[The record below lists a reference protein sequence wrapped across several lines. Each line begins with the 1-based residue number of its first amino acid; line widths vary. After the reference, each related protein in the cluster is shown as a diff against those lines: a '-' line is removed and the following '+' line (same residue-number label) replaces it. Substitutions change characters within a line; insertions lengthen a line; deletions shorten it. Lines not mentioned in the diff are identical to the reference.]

1 MIKKIMKI
9 IFGIAFLLILLTYIY
24 DFIINSK
31 YFPPEIVIL
40 NVGQGDASLIK
51 LPNHKNILI
60 DGGPDNL
67 VIRRL
72 GESLPFYLR
81 KIDLIVL
88 SHPHDDHIL
97 GLIEVLKRYKV
108 GSLIYM
114 RQSEA
119 SELLDYLV
127 EVAQQKNINIIE
139 LEDTASI
146 KFSDDC
152 NLKIINPEILGIKED
167 PNNSLVCRIN
177 CSGLSALF
185 TGDNNIKVEEALLAT
200 HEDWSAQILK
210 AAHHGSKT
218 ANSEA
223 FLLAV
228 NPQLFIISVGL
239 LNSFGHPHLEVIS
252 RVLERGIKI
261 KRTDKEGTI
270 KIKAP

>member
-1 MIKKIMKI
+1 MIKKIIKI
-9 IFGIAFLLILLTYIY
+9 ISGIAFLLILLTYIKL
-24 DFIINSK
+24 FISNLDK
-31 YFPPEIVIL
+31 GLPEIDIL

-51 LPNHKNILI
+51 LPNHINILI

-72 GESLPFYLR
+72 GETLPFYLR
-81 KIDLIVL
+81 KIDLVIL

-97 GLIEVLKRYKV
+97 GLIEVIKRYKI
-108 GSLIYM
+108 GALIYM
-114 RQSEA
+114 RQSEPL
-119 SELLDYLV
+119 ELLNYLA
-127 EVAQQKNINIIE
+127 EVAQRKNINIIE
-139 LEDTASI
+139 LQDMASI

-152 NLKIINPEILGIKED
+152 YLKIINPEILEIKED
-167 PNNSLVCRIN
+167 PNNSLVSRVSCR
-177 CSGLSALF
+177 GLSALF
-185 TGDNNIKVEEALLAT
+185 TGDNSVVVEEALLST
-200 HEDWSAQILK
+200 SEDWSAQIFK

-228 NPQLFIISVGL
+228 HPQLFIISAGL
-239 LNSFGHPHLEVIS
+239 LNRFGHPHLEVIS
-252 RVLERGIKI
+252 RVLEQGIKI